1 MQDLHQHQPP
11 VSLVLSMGGAR
22 GIAHI
27 GVIEELLG
35 QGYRIASIAGSSM
48 GALVGAMY
56 ATGRL
61 EACKEWLCS
70 WNKRT
75 LWQLADISLSRD
87 GIVKGDR
94 FIRELK
100 QILPDIRIEDLPLPY
115 VAMATDI
122 VGEQEVKFTKGS
134 LFDAIRASISIP
146 MLFRPFRLGEQR
158 LVDGGIL
165 NPLPLNHAIRCSDDL
180 LVAVDV
186 NAPAGKQGRKR
197 LNPYQLMTKSS
208 RLMMQQITRYQ
219 LAQTPPD
226 LLVSL
231 CGDDYD
237 MMEFFRAE
245 EIIEAGREAAKEA
258 LRHSATHPMSHR
270 SASANPLED

>member
-1 MQDLHQHQPP
+1 MENHSEKNKPRI
-11 VSLVLSMGGAR
+11 SLVLSMGGAR

-27 GVIEELLG
+27 GVIEELLA
-35 QGYRIASIAGSSM
+35 QGYEITSIAGSSM
-48 GALVGAMY
+48 GAMVGAMY
-56 ATGRL
+56 ATDKL

-70 WNKRT
+70 WNKRK
-75 LWQLADISLSRD
+75 LWQLADLSLSTD

-100 QILPDIRIEDLPLPY
+100 QILPDTNIEDLPLPY

-122 VGEQEVKFTKGS
+122 VSEEEVKFDHGN

-146 MLFRPFRLGEQR
+146 MLFRPFRRGEQR

-165 NPLPLNHAIRCSDDL
+165 NPLPLNHAVRTPGDL

-186 NAPAGKQGRKR
+186 NAPAGKHSRKR

-226 LLVSL
+226 LLIQL
-231 CGDDYD
+231 CGEDYD

-245 EIIEAGREAAKEA
+245 EIIEAGRRAAKEA
-258 LRHSATHPMSHR
+258 LRR
-270 SASANPLED
+270 

>member
-1 MQDLHQHQPP
+1 MIMDDSRNH

-22 GIAHI
+22 GFAHI
-27 GVIEELLG
+27 GVIEELLS
-35 QGYRIASIAGSSM
+35 QGYQITSIAGSSM
-48 GALVGAMY
+48 GAMVGAMY
-56 ATGRL
+56 ATDKL
-61 EACKEWLCS
+61 EECKQWLCT
-70 WNKRT
+70 WNKRKM
-75 LWQLADISLSRD
+75 WQLADISLSRD

-100 QILPDIRIEDLPLPY
+100 ELLPDVRIEDLPLPY

-122 VGEQEVKFTKGS
+122 VGEQEVRFDHGN

-146 MLFRPFRLGEQR
+146 MLFRPFRHGEQR

-165 NPLPLNHAIRCSDDL
+165 NPLPLNHVIRTPGDF

-186 NAPAGKQGRKR
+186 NAPAGKKGRKR
-197 LNPYQLMTKSS
+197 LNPYQLLTKSS

-226 LLVSL
+226 LLISL

-245 EIIEAGREAAKEA
+245 EIIADGRRAAKEA
-258 LRHSATHPMSHR
+258 LCRLAKP
-270 SASANPLED
+270 

>member
-1 MQDLHQHQPP
+1 MQSDEGKQKIA
-11 VSLVLSMGGAR
+11 LVLSMGGAR

-27 GVIEELLG
+27 GVIEELVE
-35 QGYRIASIAGSSM
+35 QGYEITSIAGSSM
-48 GALVGAMY
+48 GAMVGAMY

-61 EACKEWLCS
+61 EECKQWLCT
-70 WNKRT
+70 WNK
-75 LWQLADISLSRD
+75 LKIWQLADISLSRD

-100 QILPDIRIEDLPLPY
+100 RILPDINIEDLPLPY

-122 VGEQEVKFTKGS
+122 VSEQEVKFDKGN

-146 MLFRPFRLGEQR
+146 MLFRPFRRGEQR

-165 NPLPLNHAIRCSDDL
+165 NPLPLNYAVRTSGDL

-186 NAPAGKQGRKR
+186 NAPANKKGRKR

-208 RLMMQQITRYQ
+208 RLMMQQITRYE

-226 LLVSL
+226 LLISL
-231 CGDDYD
+231 CGEDYD
-237 MMEFFRAE
+237 MMEFFHAE
-245 EIIEAGREAAKEA
+245 EIVEAGRRAAKEA
-258 LRHSATHPMSHR
+258 LRR
-270 SASANPLED
+270 

>member
-1 MQDLHQHQPP
+1 MENHSEKNKPS

-27 GVIEELLG
+27 GVIEELLA
-35 QGYRIASIAGSSM
+35 QGYEITSIAGTSM
-48 GALVGAMY
+48 GAIVGAMY
-56 ATGRL
+56 ATGKL
-61 EACKEWLCS
+61 EECKQWICG
-70 WNKRT
+70 WDRKKMFYF
-75 LWQLADISLSRD
+75 ADVKLNRE
-87 GIVKGDR
+87 GMVKGNR
-94 FIRELK
+94 FMQELRQIVK
-100 QILPDIRIEDLPLPY
+100 QILPDTNIEDLPLPY

-122 VGEQEVKFTKGS
+122 VSEEEVKFDHGN

-146 MLFRPFRLGEQR
+146 MLFRPFRRGEQR

-165 NPLPLNHAIRCSDDL
+165 NPLPLSHTVRTPGDL

-186 NAPAGKQGRKR
+186 NAPAGKNGKKR

-226 LLVSL
+226 LLIQL
-231 CGDDYD
+231 CGEDYD

-245 EIIEAGREAAKEA
+245 EIIEAGRRAAKEA
-258 LRHSATHPMSHR
+258 LRR
-270 SASANPLED
+270 

>member
-1 MQDLHQHQPP
+1 METTP
-11 VSLVLSMGGAR
+11 SAALVLSMGGAR

-27 GVIEELLG
+27 GVIEALLAH
-35 QGYRIASIAGSSM
+35 GYRITSLAGSSM

-61 EACKEWLCS
+61 EACKQWLCT
-70 WNKRT
+70 WNRRKM
-75 LWQLADISLSRD
+75 WQLADLSLSRD
-87 GIVKGDR
+87 GLVKGDR
-94 FIRELK
+94 FIRELSRL
-100 QILPDIRIEDLPLPY
+100 LPDVNIEDLPLPY
-115 VAMATDI
+115 AALATDI
-122 VGEQEVKFTKGS
+122 TTGEEVKFDRGS

-146 MLFRPFRLGEQR
+146 MLFRPFRRGSQR

-165 NPLPLNHAIRCSDDL
+165 NPLPLAHITRTPGDQ

-186 NAPAGKQGRKR
+186 NAPAPHCQARR
-197 LNPYQLMTKSS
+197 QLNPYQLMTRSS

-226 LLVSL
+226 LLISL

-245 EIIEAGREAAKEA
+245 EIVEAGRQAAKETLNRA
-258 LRHSATHPMSHR
+258 AMLPQTRR
-270 SASANPLED
+270 SASANPRAD

>member
-1 MQDLHQHQPP
+1 METHP
-11 VSLVLSMGGAR
+11 SAALVLSMGGAR

-27 GVIEELLG
+27 GVIEALLAH
-35 QGYRIASIAGSSM
+35 GYHITSLAGSSM

-61 EACKEWLCS
+61 EACKQWLCT
-70 WNKRT
+70 WNRRKM
-75 LWQLADISLSRD
+75 WQLADLSLSRD
-87 GIVKGDR
+87 GLVKGDR
-94 FIRELK
+94 FIRELSRL
-100 QILPDIRIEDLPLPY
+100 LPDVNIEDLPLPY
-115 VAMATDI
+115 AALATDI
-122 VGEQEVKFTKGS
+122 TSGEEVKFDHGS

-146 MLFRPFRLGEQR
+146 MLFRPFRQANRR

-165 NPLPLNHAIRCSDDL
+165 NPLPLAHVTRTPGDQLI
-180 LVAVDV
+180 AVDV
-186 NAPAGKQGRKR
+186 NAPDSPLRARRQ
-197 LNPYQLMTKSS
+197 LNPYQLMTRSS

-226 LLVSL
+226 LLISL

-245 EIIEAGREAAKEA
+245 EIVEAGRQAAKETLSRA
-258 LRHSATHPMSHR
+258 AMLPQTHR
-270 SASANPLED
+270 SASANPRAD